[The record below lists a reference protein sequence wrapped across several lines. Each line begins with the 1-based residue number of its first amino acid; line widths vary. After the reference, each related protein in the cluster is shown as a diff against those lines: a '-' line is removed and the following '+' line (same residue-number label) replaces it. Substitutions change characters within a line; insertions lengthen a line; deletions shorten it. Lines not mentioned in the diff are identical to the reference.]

1 MLHRLNRVTDRNVY
15 RLSLGICCI
24 CLEAALYCASILIFY
39 HLTQELM
46 QDSGNWR
53 TPAVM
58 ASIVTLIAVFRMAF
72 SCASY
77 KSIMIE
83 AYKITSNIRVKLAT
97 HLRRIAF
104 GFFLGKNLG
113 NLSNAILQDTNLLD
127 FLLSHIFIRWVRDI
141 FAVIFLLGVMAYLDL
156 ELFMISI
163 AIIMAAFPFYLR
175 ARRTTIKLGSKRF
188 VTIDKTDSYI
198 LEYIQG
204 IEVMKSFGLVGEQ
217 NKKLLDQLKKL
228 AKDSLV
234 AEGSILSWG
243 MLFSLTIELGLP
255 ILLYVTLS
263 RQLGAAGETLNTIFF
278 ITTYILM
285 YLAMFDIMQYAL
297 LGQHMLN
304 ALGRIEEMM
313 AHPALGTPRLPKIPE
328 KHDIIF
334 SGVSFSYGE
343 KKVLHDISFTA
354 KEKSMTALVGH
365 SGAGKSTITN
375 LIPMFW
381 NTYSGNIEIG
391 GVNIRDIDNKAL
403 MDLFSFV
410 FQEVYL
416 FNDTV
421 YNNILCGRKTATRE
435 QVVDAA
441 KKAHCHEFISS
452 LENDYDTVVSEGG
465 TTLSGGQRQ
474 RISIARAILKN
485 APIVILDEATT
496 ALDPINESFI
506 QDAIGELIRDKTVI
520 IIAHRIYTI
529 MHAENIIVLDHGQI
543 IDHGTHPHLVENCT
557 AYREMLTQKA

>member
-39 HLTQELM
+39 QLIQELM

-53 TPAVM
+53 TSAVM
-58 ASIVTLIAVFRMAF
+58 ACVVTLLAVVRMAF

-77 KSIMIE
+77 KSVMIE

-141 FAVIFLLGVMAYLDL
+141 FAVTFLLGIMAYLDL

-163 AIIMAAFPFYLR
+163 TIIMAAFPFYLC

-255 ILLYVTLS
+255 ILLYATLS
-263 RQLGAAGETLNTIFF
+263 RQLGTAGGTLNTIFF

-304 ALGRIEEMM
+304 ALGRIEEML
-313 AHPALGTPRLPKIPE
+313 AHPALETPRHPRIPE

-343 KKVLHDISFTA
+343 KEVLHDISFTA

-441 KKAHCHEFISS
+441 KKAHCHEFISN
-452 LENDYDTVVSEGG
+452 LENGYDTVVSEGG

-496 ALDPINESFI
+496 ALDPSTNHSFRTPS
-506 QDAIGELIRDKTVI
+506 ANSFKT
-520 IIAHRIYTI
+520 R
-529 MHAENIIVLDHGQI
+529 QSS
-543 IDHGTHPHLVENCT
+543 
-557 AYREMLTQKA
+557 